1 LKDGQEFTESSKE
14 DLRNYALQF
23 IKSKMETDRLVG
35 KNSEGLGNNEHILDG
50 SGMKDYSLS
59 FCMLVDMVDRTLDD
73 YKSDL
78 QQILFPIFTILYIT
92 MIRRNFEKG
101 ANQFFK
107 EHEPLFKSNNSQY
120 CETLVLL
127 QSVKS
132 P

>member
-1 LKDGQEFTESSKE
+1 
-14 DLRNYALQF
+14 
-23 IKSKMETDRLVG
+23 
-35 KNSEGLGNNEHILDG
+35 
-50 SGMKDYSLS
+50 
-59 FCMLVDMVDRTLDD
+59 MLVDMVDRTLDD